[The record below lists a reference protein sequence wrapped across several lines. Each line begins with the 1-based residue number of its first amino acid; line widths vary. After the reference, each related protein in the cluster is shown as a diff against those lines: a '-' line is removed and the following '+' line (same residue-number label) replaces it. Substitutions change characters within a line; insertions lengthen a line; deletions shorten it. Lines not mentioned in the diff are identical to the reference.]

1 MAVTRSAL
9 LLAKREMDDPSLK
22 PIPATS
28 SELRCAVP
36 SPEADMRR
44 KEFLYEFG
52 GVTVVWPL
60 AAHAQPDLKQ
70 CGGRLVAA
78 KFIVL

>member
-1 MAVTRSAL
+1 
-9 LLAKREMDDPSLK
+9 
-22 PIPATS
+22 
-28 SELRCAVP
+28 
-36 SPEADMRR
+36 MRR